1 MTDIIKQ
8 EIDDLRLFADPFE
21 DFSCNPDESEK
32 KWVARLIRKG
42 RELTLVRSP
51 EGRIDLRPRGGTPK
65 KFRDFRALLVSETF
79 ANLER
84 LAMALR
90 YQVLPTVCDSKGI
103 PKNFINSRGAINID
117 GHKHEDLSFDSVS
130 KLLNKRDENLRVIVI
145 DGVAGVGKTLL
156 IRRIVYD
163 RSQPGSYK
171 SENPLPLLLHVES
184 LGKVLTALNDR
195 IAGTLSNLRADFVED
210 ELKPLIRR
218 GLIQLAIDGFDELSD
233 NRGYETAWGALK
245 DFLRDLDGKGTCILA
260 GRDTMLNERTVREGL
275 DTSIGDRPLTFVT
288 LQGPEP
294 NDIESWL
301 SHNRN
306 WSRDREALGQ
316 IKRQAQQIEYIK
328 RPFFVSLVSEL
339 GPDKFKESGGEPIVD
354 LMNHMILR
362 ESEKIVPNSVEVDIN
377 RVGEL
382 YTEILAEVA
391 RTMMDDETDSIEVDL
406 LALIIE
412 EAFTGELNKEAVE
425 AIKNRAGT
433 LAMLEQN
440 KADSNSRVFPHDA
453 IKSYFFS
460 KSLVDHFPKH
470 DGPPNALFR
479 VPLHVEDLNI
489 FNRVVRGRDLQKQ
502 HILRDKLFEAL
513 SKSSIGYIRSNIGG
527 LLLSFLP
534 LENDEIEYEK
544 NFVIA
549 HLNMQDA
556 WMGEHTDSQR
566 GKLFNC
572 HISRLDVRGA
582 DLSGVE
588 FQDVIVNELLVDNFV
603 KFGETAPDVKSSL
616 TMDLRYSSAGANAGM
631 KSEFNPNEI
640 KDWISG
646 RSYKRATRIVPDP
659 RWNILEKF
667 ARISMR
673 QYWLRTSDIEAKKL
687 MRSQHWGDLVR
698 LLKQHDRLQE
708 TSSKHAAGPSSIW
721 LHLVDGREFLSFGEQ
736 EYSIRPSTQ
745 EILQEL
751 GVLQ

>member
-1 MTDIIKQ
+1 MTDITKQ
-8 EIDDLRLFADPFE
+8 EVDDLRLFADPFE
-21 DFSCNPDESEK
+21 DFNCNHDESEK
-32 KWVARLIRKG
+32 KWIARLIRKG

-51 EGRIDLRPRGGTPK
+51 EGRIDLRPKGGTLK
-65 KFRDFRALLVSETF
+65 KFKDFRALLVSETF

-90 YQVLPTVCDSKGI
+90 HQALPTVCDSKGI
-103 PKNFINSRGAINID
+103 PKNFINSRGTINID
-117 GHKHEDLSFDSVS
+117 GHKHEDLSFDNVS
-130 KLLNKRDENLRVIVI
+130 KLLNKRDEHLRVIVI

-245 DFLRDLDGKGTCILA
+245 DFLRDLGGKGTCILA

-301 SHNRN
+301 SHNKN

-412 EAFTGELNKEAVE
+412 IAFTGELSKEAVE
-425 AIKNRAGT
+425 AVKNRAGT

-460 KSLVDHFPKH
+460 KSLVDYLPKY
-470 DGPPNALFR
+470 GPTNALFR

-489 FNRVVRGRDLQKQ
+489 FNRVVRDSDLQKQ
-502 HILRDKLFEAL
+502 HTLRDKLFEAL
-513 SKSSIGYIRSNIGG
+513 SKSSIGYIRSNIGS

-534 LENDEIEYEK
+534 LENDDLEYGRD
-544 NFVIA
+544 FVIA

-566 GKLFNC
+566 GKLSNC

-616 TMDLRYSSAGANAGM
+616 TRDLRFSPAGANTGM
-631 KSEFNPNEI
+631 KSEFNLNEI
-640 KDWISG
+640 RNWISR
-646 RSYKRATRIVPDP
+646 RSYKRATQIVPDP

-687 MRSQHWGDLVR
+687 MKSQHWGDLEN
-698 LLKQHDRLQE
+698 LLKRYNRLQV
-708 TSSKHAAGPSSIW
+708 TRSKHAAGPASAW
-721 LHLVDGREFLSFGEQ
+721 LHLVDGREFLNFSEQ
-736 EYSIRPSTQ
+736 GCPIQESTKK
-745 EILQEL
+745 ILREL
-751 GVLQ
+751 DVLS